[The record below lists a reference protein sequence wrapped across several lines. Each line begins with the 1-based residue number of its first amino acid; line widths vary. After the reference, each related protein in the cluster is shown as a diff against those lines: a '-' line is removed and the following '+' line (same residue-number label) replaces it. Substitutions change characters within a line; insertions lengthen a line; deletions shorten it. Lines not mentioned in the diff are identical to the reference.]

1 MILISHRGNI
11 TYKDPDQENNPVYIK
26 KALNNGFHVEI
37 DIWYTD
43 KWFLGHDEPQY
54 EIDFNFLTN
63 PKFWCHA
70 KNKEAFLRLKQNKS
84 INCFW
89 HDKDTYT
96 LTSYGYIWCNIN
108 VPLIENSIC
117 VMPEL
122 GINGDIKKCSGICSD
137 VIANYTDNG
146 SK

>member
-11 TYKDPDQENNPVYIK
+11 TGKNIERENSPEYIQ
-26 KALNNGFHVEI
+26 KALNNGFHVEL
-37 DIWYTD
+37 DIWYQD
-43 KWFLGHDEPQY
+43 GWYLGHDQPQY
-54 EIDFNFLTN
+54 KIDFEFLLN

-70 KNKEAFLRLKQNKS
+70 KNKEAFLKLKQNKN

-89 HDKDTYT
+89 HDKDVYT

-108 VPLIENSIC
+108 APLIENSIC

-122 GINGDIKKCSGICSD
+122 GISGDIKKCSGICSD
-137 VIANYTDNG
+137 IIANYTNNG
-146 SK
+146 PR